1 MRRPIWNAI
10 ERKLDDYSLRKK
22 FYIFYVLCVMLPLIV
37 TDAVVLSIVENAEK
51 ESSRHEMS
59 SIASAVGYNL
69 NSMVNNA
76 EEAAKS
82 IYTSK
87 RIDDFISKEYTSSAE
102 YVSEYQSFFQDTLFE
117 NTLGMSNIVFFLYAD
132 NPTIVNGGK
141 VNDMSAVRNTDS
153 YRLLEQKESG
163 GLFFVYEKGVAGL
176 SDERHMIYMKK
187 LDFYSSDIEKV
198 LKIEFN
204 YGSMM
209 RTFKNMNYD
218 NEVLICHG
226 DDIVLSIGAYSGV
239 NKPFKTLEAIGKI
252 SDSVYRQKLS
262 LYGCDLDIYVFKT
275 RSNIWSMLM
284 HNAPIIVFL
293 MLINV
298 FFPLCLFSI
307 FNHSFTSRILQL
319 SKVFKS
325 VDSEKLVS
333 MTDRESK
340 DEIGSMIKNYNR
352 MVSRTNELIQTV
364 YKNKLKEQEMLV
376 SQKNAELLALHS
388 QINPHFL
395 FNALE
400 SIRLKARVKGEIET
414 AQMIKYMAKMFRN
427 LIEWDNN
434 IITVREE
441 IAFLDEFLH
450 IQEYRFED
458 EFSYEIHVQEEAYE
472 CKIPKMILQPLVEY
486 ACVHGLEAIEDKR
499 LVGICVT
506 ADFTKNM
513 LYRQVEGSGGGMTA
527 EELEAFK
534 VSFRENDG

>member
-1 MRRPIWNAI
+1 MRKSIWNAI

-37 TDAVVLSIVENAEK
+37 TDAVVLSIVNNAEK

-69 NSMVNNA
+69 SSMVNNA
-76 EEAAKS
+76 GEAAKS

-117 NTLGMSNIVFFLYAD
+117 NTLGMSNIVFFMYAD

-153 YRLLEQKESG
+153 YRLLKQKGSG
-163 GLFFVYEKGVAGL
+163 GLFFVYEKGGAGL
-176 SDERHMIYMKK
+176 SDERRMIYMQN

-198 LKIEFN
+198 LKVEFN

-209 RTFKNMNYD
+209 RTLKNMNYD

-226 DDIVLSIGAYSGV
+226 DDIVLSNGAYSGV
-239 NKPFKTLEAIGKI
+239 NKPFKTLEEIGKI
-252 SDSVYRQKLS
+252 SDSVYRQQIS

-307 FNHSFTSRILQL
+307 FNHSFTSRILKL

-333 MTDRESK
+333 MTGRESK

-352 MVSRTNELIQTV
+352 
-364 YKNKLKEQEMLV
+364 
-376 SQKNAELLALHS
+376 
-388 QINPHFL
+388 
-395 FNALE
+395 
-400 SIRLKARVKGEIET
+400 
-414 AQMIKYMAKMFRN
+414 
-427 LIEWDNN
+427 W
-434 IITVREE
+434 
-441 IAFLDEFLH
+441 
-450 IQEYRFED
+450 
-458 EFSYEIHVQEEAYE
+458 
-472 CKIPKMILQPLVEY
+472 
-486 ACVHGLEAIEDKR
+486 
-499 LVGICVT
+499 
-506 ADFTKNM
+506 
-513 LYRQVEGSGGGMTA
+513 
-527 EELEAFK
+527 
-534 VSFRENDG
+534 